1 MKGHQQKVSRKEGQ
15 EVPQQTLTSLPFVP
29 LHGRYLGHRLLYN
42 STTVVLWKLYAIHIN
57 STDKG
62 LNHSSSES
70 WQNTCDP
77 PRAQEDGRFPRSC
90 FKAISRSPLSLSSP
104 LGDCKEAVFHCL
116 PPAEIFFFFCFL
128 EPHLQHMEVPRL
140 GPTPQP
146 QQHKIQ
152 AESATYTTAHG
163 NTRSLTH

>member
-1 MKGHQQKVSRKEGQ
+1 MGHYPFNPWPIPPQNLEGLNERTPIEGQQKEGQ

-116 PPAEIFFFFCFL
+116 PPAEIFFFLLF
-128 EPHLQHMEVPRL
+128 RA
-140 GPTPQP
+140 TPAAYGGS
-146 QQHKIQ
+146 Q
-152 AESATYTTAHG
+152 ARG
-163 NTRSLTH
+163 